1 MAKLYQFL
9 ELKYIN
15 RYRILTYI
23 YLVLSKL
30 LFILIASLVVILYS
44 VCL

>member
-15 RYRILTYI
+15 RYPNLTYI